1 MDAAPGLLLAE
12 ARRAA
17 AAAENEGVL
26 TKRIC
31 DQRTLQHWK
40 LSASHAALMQFAND
54 LAEAVVGRAVSD
66 TCEERPVIGAL
77 LAEFDAMA
85 AWIDEIPPI
94 QQAMR
99 YGNKAFKAWHA
110 RMAERAPALM
120 AELLEQRAAPES
132 GAPAAPADA
141 AAELA
146 AYFAE
151 AFGSPTRSPPSH
163 AAHTGL
169 RHPSCGTRLP
179 TRAPLRS
186 RIDYGTGHELQLL
199 AWLRGLELMQVP
211 HPRSP
216 PSPPPSLSL
225 PALATAAARR
235 RRRRRR
241 RFRFRRRFRRPPL
254 QPRRRQVLDPADRP
268 AVVLRVFERYLA
280 LMRRLQTTY
289 CLEPAGSHGVW
300 GLDDYQHLVF
310 VFGAAQLV
318 GHARIQPSSIHDEE
332 LLAEAGADY
341 LYLAAVAFIR
351 KVKKGPF
358 GEHSPYLNDISAIDS
373 WDKVV
378 KGLLRMYEGEVLGK
392 LPVVQHLRFGALLP
406 WATPYND

>member
-151 AFGSPTRSPPSH
+151 AFGSPTR
-163 AAHTGL
+163 
-169 RHPSCGTRLP
+169 
-179 TRAPLRS
+179 
-186 RIDYGTGHELQLL
+186 IDYGTGHELQLL
-199 AWLRGLELMQVP
+199 AWLRGLELM
-211 HPRSP
+211 
-216 PSPPPSLSL
+216 
-225 PALATAAARR
+225 
-235 RRRRRR
+235 
-241 RFRFRRRFRRPPL
+241 
-254 QPRRRQVLDPADRP
+254 QVLDPADRP